1 VIVIV
6 NLDPHHVQSGWT
18 ELPLEE
24 LGLPAQQPYQMHELL
39 TEARY
44 LWHGPRNYVRLDPQ
58 SIPAQIFRVRRHM
71 RREHDFDYFM

>member
-1 VIVIV
+1 
-6 NLDPHHVQSGWT
+6 
-18 ELPLEE
+18 
-24 LGLPAQQPYQMHELL
+24 MHELL